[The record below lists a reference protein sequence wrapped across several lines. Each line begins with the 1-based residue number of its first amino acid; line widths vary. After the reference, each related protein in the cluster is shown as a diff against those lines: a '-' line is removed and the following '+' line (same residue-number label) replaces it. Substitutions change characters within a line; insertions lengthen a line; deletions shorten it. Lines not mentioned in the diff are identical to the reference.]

1 MNELTAGFLNAS
13 LDISGIK
20 ILWLE
25 LIRNLY
31 IILFAIGI
39 LFRKSWAWP
48 VDIMGNF
55 FLILVSSLEVLLH
68 PAAAQFY
75 FRVFQHI
82 AFLGFALYGWK
93 RWSLGRW
100 DFGKAHVSPQW
111 ASPGQRRQGLL
122 ISGAAV
128 FGVAA
133 VLHLV
138 GSNAAIPQAFILAS
152 AMLVYYCV
160 TRGYT
165 EFWIVWLAAHL
176 VTIPLLLASG
186 LYISVL
192 FYLVFLM
199 VLLWGFVVWIGIQR
213 ASAQLKFETIP
224 ADRSTSPLP
233 PARS

>member
-1 MNELTAGFLNAS
+1 
-13 LDISGIK
+13 
-20 ILWLE
+20 
-25 LIRNLY
+25 
-31 IILFAIGI
+31 
-39 LFRKSWAWP
+39 
-48 VDIMGNF
+48 MGNF

-138 GSNAAIPQAFILAS
+138 GSNAAIPQAFILVS